1 MLLHAT
7 ACSPTTLKS
16 SAAFNWSKASGM
28 GAGLL
33 LAFPLFVSPAA
44 ANPSAGAVATGSA
57 SIAASSSNKMQVNQ
71 SSEDVVI
78 NWSSF
83 NVGAGQTTQFVQPNA
98 QAIAVNRIGGNT
110 PSQILGTLDANGRIV
125 LINGNGMLFGK
136 GSQVNVGSL
145 VATSTGGSDANLL
158 AGKFTRVGNPNASIV
173 NQGRIAASQ
182 GGLVALVAP
191 NVTNAGTVN
200 AKFGTVALGG
210 ANKFSVDFT
219 GDGLVS
225 FAARGAGPASVTNTG
240 ILAGANVSLTARAA
254 ESVATGVVNVSGIIV
269 AQTAHNTGGT
279 IVLDAG
285 VGGDV
290 SESSARL
297 DASGANGGGN
307 IMVGGA
313 NENSV
318 SIDSASVIEASGM
331 QSRSG
336 GKIETS
342 GGTVSIGGRIDAGKG
357 GSWLVDPVNL
367 TVDAAAATTI
377 DDALDAGTN
386 VELKTAKTSAS
397 GPGTTST
404 GPGDIAI
411 DAALTWST
419 TATLTLN
426 SYHSILID
434 APISLTG
441 KGVLSLVTN
450 KGDTDGDLSFAG
462 GDVTFAKLN
471 SALLINDARYK
482 LVDTIASLAT
492 DIAADPSGD
501 FALARDY
508 NAKAAGTYTSS
519 PIATTFSGIFEGLG
533 NTISNLSIDDT
544 NAGDNVG
551 LFADVNGF
559 SNGTS
564 NIDSLG
570 LINVNV
576 TGNSNIN
583 GGTGALAGTGGNFFE
598 DFVTGKVAEG
608 AGTDAE
614 GGSTS
619 VGGLVGGTGGTIDN
633 SYSTASVTGGTG
645 SLVGGLCG
653 DCGTITYSYATGNV
667 TGADGGTPEGFTGVG
682 GLAGGAAEISNSY
695 AMGRVMGG
703 FNTTDGGLV
712 GEGGDITNS
721 YATGVVTAGYS
732 SFVGGLA
739 GSISD
744 TANFGNSWASGNV
757 TGASGGSGGS
767 QVGGLVGSDGGNNGG
782 GHISNS
788 YATGNVYGGN
798 GASVGGLVG
807 TSGGESGG
815 ISGSYA
821 TGAVTG
827 NGAAY
832 IGGLMGED
840 NTSVTDSYASG
851 AVKAISS
858 EGSDVGGL
866 VGYNTGDTGGAI
878 SGSFATGTV
887 TATTSTSAYIGG
899 LVGLNDQDG
908 SITNSYAT
916 TGAVTGGKDD
926 FVGGLVGGLT
936 NGATLADS
944 YSAGALTGGKGSE
957 IGGLVGFDGTSG
969 GITDSYWDTTT
980 SGIASL
986 SQGAGN
992 ITNDTGIS
1000 GLTTAQLQS
1009 GLPSGFS
1016 ASVWGENATINGGLP
1031 YLLALPPS

>member
-1 MLLHAT
+1 LILA
-7 ACSPTTLKS
+7 
-16 SAAFNWSKASGM
+16 SAAF
-28 GAGLL
+28 
-33 LAFPLFVSPAA
+33 
-44 ANPSAGAVATGSA
+44 ANPLGSVVTTGAA
-57 SIAASSSNKMQVNQ
+57 SIAASSNKTQIDQ
-71 SSEDVVI
+71 KSEDVVI
-78 NWSSF
+78 DWSSF
-83 NVGAGQTTQFVQPNA
+83 NIGAGQTTQFVQPNA
-98 QAIAVNRIGGNT
+98 QAIAVNRIGGNA

-125 LINGNGMLFGK
+125 LINGNGMLFGN

-158 AGKFTRVGNPNASIV
+158 SGKFTSAGNSNASIV
-173 NQGRIAASQ
+173 NQGRIDAGH

-210 ANKFSVDFT
+210 ADKFSVDFT

-225 FAARGAGPASVTNTG
+225 FATQGAGRTSVTNTG
-240 ILAGANVSLTARAA
+240 ILAGANISLTARAA
-254 ESVATGVVNVSGIIV
+254 EGVATGVVNVSGIIV
-269 AQTAHNTGGT
+269 AQTARDIGGT

-285 VGGDV
+285 AGGDV
-290 SESSARL
+290 SVSNARL

-307 IMVGGA
+307 VMVGGE

-318 SIDSASVIEASGM
+318 SIDNASVIEATARQSGN
-331 QSRSG
+331 G
-336 GKIETS
+336 GRIETS
-342 GGTVSIGGRIDAGKG
+342 GGTVSLGGRIDAGKG

-377 DDALDAGTN
+377 DTSLDAGTN
-386 VELKTAKTSAS
+386 VELKTGKTSAS
-397 GPGTTST
+397 GPGTTSS
-404 GPGDIAI
+404 GPGDITI
-411 DAALTWST
+411 DAALTWGT
-419 TATLTLN
+419 AATLTLD

-434 APISLTG
+434 APVSVTG
-441 KGVLSLVTN
+441 KGRLALLTN
-450 KGDTDGDLSFAG
+450 KGGTDGVLSFTD
-462 GDVTFAKLN
+462 GDVTFAKLA
-471 SALLINDARYK
+471 SPLFINGARYT
-482 LVDTIASLAT
+482 LVANIATLAT
-492 DIAADPSGD
+492 DIADDPSGN

-544 NAGDNVG
+544 NVGDNVG
-551 LFADVNGF
+551 LFAEVNAFG
-559 SNGTS
+559 NGTS

-576 TGNSNIN
+576 TGNSGID

-598 DFVTGKVAEG
+598 DFVTGKVAG
-608 AGTDAE
+608 
-614 GGSTS
+614 GGSTE

-633 SYSTASVTGGTG
+633 SYSTTSVTGGTG
-645 SLVGGLCG
+645 SLVGGLAG
-653 DCGTITYSYATGNV
+653 DVFGISNSYATGNV
-667 TGADGGTPEGFTGVG
+667 AGADGGAPEGFTGVG

-744 TANFGNSWASGNV
+744 TANVGNSWASGNV

-858 EGSDVGGL
+858 EGADVGGL
-866 VGYNTGDTGGAI
+866 VGYNTGQIDGVI

-887 TATTSTSAYIGG
+887 TVTGSASAYVGG

-908 SITNSYAT
+908 AIINSYAT
-916 TGAVTGGKDD
+916 IGAVTGGKDD

-936 NGATLADS
+936 DGTTVADS
-944 YSAGALTGGKGSE
+944 YSAGAVTSGTGSE
-957 IGGLVGFDGTSG
+957 IGGLVGADGTG
-969 GITDSYWDTTT
+969 DITDSYWDTTT
-980 SGIASL
+980 SGITNL

-992 ITNDTGIS
+992 IANDTGIA

-1009 GLPSGFS
+1009 GLPTGFS
-1016 ASVWGENATINGGLP
+1016 ASVWGESGTINGGLP